1 MDTRILCGASEKGKI
16 VVNKCLDKG
25 IKITTLKLE
34 QLLILMQGTCLAKY
48 NEFLFY
54 ENIILTPEGL
64 KIEEVDKDFISFAA
78 GFKEKLQ
85 EYHSLL
91 DYQNAIIDDIISV
104 YGEKST
110 LELSEVGPLHD
121 LANYKDYGIIQT
133 FEIMKV
139 FKNWGYQ
146 MYGDEPRNG
155 IPYHKKHTKK

>member
-1 MDTRILCGASEKGKI
+1 M
-16 VVNKCLDKG
+16 
-25 IKITTLKLE
+25 
-34 QLLILMQGTCLAKY
+34 LIW
-48 NEFLFY
+48 
-54 ENIILTPEGL
+54 I
-64 KIEEVDKDFISFAA
+64 
-78 GFKEKLQ
+78 Q
-85 EYHSLL
+85 EYYAEQVKKERLL
-91 DYQNAIIDDIISV
+91 LISV